1 MPSAYLSDAYW
12 QTADKRGQDSVTL
25 AIDLQFV
32 DEDTYQKLAQSAGVA
47 LSSESPRLLTLAK
60 LPSGPK
66 DQTVDDLPDL
76 FSDTSVP
83 VTLAPSADGQPLS
96 EQAQTAMLATASFL
110 PPDIP
115 PTKEKSAYAKQ
126 NDYFCQIIAPYSLKD
141 QLAPRDAA
149 YDVRVKGLTFSSSD
163 PTLTAAEMKRMLSQH
178 APASPYLFFNTDEA
192 FAENRSYIFIANVF
206 AYTFIIMISLI
217 ATANVFNT
225 ISTNI
230 KLRRRELAMLRSLG
244 MGEKSFDRMMRFECA
259 LYGLKALLIGLPLA
273 LAACW
278 FIHQSMLKAGAGN
291 IAFQL
296 PWASIG
302 ISILSV
308 LAVIFIT
315 MWYAVR
321 RLRQENII
329 EALRDE

>member
-1 MPSAYLSDAYW
+1 
-12 QTADKRGQDSVTL
+12 
-25 AIDLQFV
+25 
-32 DEDTYQKLAQSAGVA
+32 
-47 LSSESPRLLTLAK
+47 
-60 LPSGPK
+60 
-66 DQTVDDLPDL
+66 
-76 FSDTSVP
+76 
-83 VTLAPSADGQPLS
+83 
-96 EQAQTAMLATASFL
+96 
-110 PPDIP
+110 
-115 PTKEKSAYAKQ
+115 
-126 NDYFCQIIAPYSLKD
+126 
-141 QLAPRDAA
+141 
-149 YDVRVKGLTFSSSD
+149 
-163 PTLTAAEMKRMLSQH
+163 
-178 APASPYLFFNTDEA
+178 
-192 FAENRSYIFIANVF
+192 
-206 AYTFIIMISLI
+206 
-217 ATANVFNT
+217 
-225 ISTNI
+225 
-230 KLRRRELAMLRSLG
+230 MLRSLG

-278 FIHQSMLKAGAGN
+278 FIHQSMLKAGAGD